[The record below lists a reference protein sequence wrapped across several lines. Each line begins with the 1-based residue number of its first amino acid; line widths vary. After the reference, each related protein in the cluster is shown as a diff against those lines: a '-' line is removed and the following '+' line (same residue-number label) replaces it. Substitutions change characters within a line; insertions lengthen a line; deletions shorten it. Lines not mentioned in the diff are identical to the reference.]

1 MHTLVVLLGIHA
13 LLLGFAFAFAGW
25 MSLISPDE
33 NESSELRAGVQSARQ
48 KSWLQGQLYVL
59 RWQQQF
65 GSTSRIVANWQARPL
80 ARRLIYVGAG
90 FLGVAAAVGSGLGV
104 FS

>member
-65 GSTSRIVANWQARPL
+65 GSTSRIVANWQAHWL
-80 ARRLIYVGAG
+80 
-90 FLGVAAAVGSGLGV
+90 VASSTSALDFSGLLLLSDPV
-104 FS
+104 